1 VKGASAEA
9 VRAAIA
15 GGDYVYAQGLW
26 NEYVTAVTAGGLSE
40 PALAEAAELMEWSRH
55 VLLCARA
62 HAVERLRALHVA
74 GAYGTRG
81 SHTGPVV
88 RESF

>member
-1 VKGASAEA
+1 MKGASAEE
-9 VRAAIA
+9 VRAAVA
-15 GGDYVYAQGLW
+15 GGDYVYAQGVW
-26 NEYVTAVTAGGLSE
+26 NQYAAGLTAGGLSE
-40 PALAEAAELMEWSRH
+40 SALAEAAELMEWSRH

-81 SHTGPVV
+81 SHTGPAV